1 MGPLFLLVLLL
12 LLLLYSQPTLPG
24 QPRLVGS
31 EAGWF
36 GTPIALTDGQKD
48 RLRQRNKGKGRSKR
62 FRTHRGYIALL
73 GAHHDRDGIIRLP
86 HRPLDPLEELVGG
99 KGSHTIRELSMEAS
113 GESKI

>member
-1 MGPLFLLVLLL
+1 MGPLFLLVLL

-24 QPRLVGS
+24 QPHLVGS
-31 EAGWF
+31 KAGWL
-36 GTPIALTDGQKD
+36 GTPIAPTDGQKD
-48 RLRQRNKGKGRSKR
+48 RLRQRNKGEGRSKR

-73 GAHHDRDGIIRLP
+73 GAHHEGDGIIRLP